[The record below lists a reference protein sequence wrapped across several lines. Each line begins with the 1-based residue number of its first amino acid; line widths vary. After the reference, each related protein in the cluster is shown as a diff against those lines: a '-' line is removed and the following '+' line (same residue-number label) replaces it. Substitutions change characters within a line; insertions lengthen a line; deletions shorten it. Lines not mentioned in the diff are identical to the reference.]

1 MFGYNL
7 SQMDPMKR
15 ISRLL
20 LVAAVAGIGSLQAQQ
35 DVMISQYLFNGLLIN
50 PGYACSHPYTSSSLL
65 HRSQWNQFDGA
76 PTTSVVAID
85 GALRNNSMGVG
96 ILMLHDQIGLTT
108 QTDVSMSFAY
118 RMRLGAGRLALG
130 LKGGLANTRADL
142 FSAQT
147 TDPGD
152 PNYSENQQIQQS
164 AKFGFG
170 AYYHMQRFYVGMSIP
185 TLMALGPNAQTNTPH
200 LLTTAGVVMKVSSG
214 VMLKPSVLVK
224 MVEAAPAQL
233 DLNLHALFQ
242 EKIWLGAGWRSGD
255 AVVGMFEVQ
264 VTPELRI
271 GYARDFTLSE
281 IRDYSAGSNEILIG
295 FDFCQGISAKRSP
308 RYF

>member
-1 MFGYNL
+1 MFRTMTSHL
-7 SQMDPMKR
+7 DPMKR
-15 ISRLL
+15 TVRLL
-20 LVAAVAGIGSLQAQQ
+20 LVALLAGIGSLSAQQ

-50 PGYACSHPYTSSSLL
+50 PGYAGSHPYTSSSLL

-96 ILMLHDQIGLTT
+96 LLMLHDQIGLTT
-108 QTDVSMSFAY
+108 QTDVSMNFAY

-130 LKGGLANTRADL
+130 LRGGLSNSRADL

-147 TDPGD
+147 THPGD
-152 PNYSENQQIQQS
+152 PNYSENQQIRQS

-170 AYYHMQRFYVGMSIP
+170 AYYHMQRLYIGVSIP
-185 TLMALGPNAQTNTPH
+185 TLTALGPNAQTTIPH

-224 MVEAAPAQL
+224 MVESAPAQL

-242 EKIWLGAGWRSGD
+242 EKIWLGAGWRTGD
-255 AVVGMFEVQ
+255 AVVGMFEIQ

-271 GYARDFTLSE
+271 GYARDFTLSA

-295 FDFCQGISAKRSP
+295 FDFGQGISAKRSP